1 MATNTS
7 ATSQNHNGTGSQA
20 NFAISFP
27 FLLNSEIEVSVGG
40 VLKTLGT
47 HYNIVGS
54 EVQFTSGNIPA
65 SGTANIVF
73 NRDTNISTKRVDFE
87 DGSVLTEADLDNN
100 VNQVLFAQQE
110 LSNDYV
116 KRDGTQT
123 VTGNLVFEG
132 SADDANETTLA
143 ITNPTADRTIT
154 VPDRTGTIITSGDT
168 GTVTN
173 TMLAGNSVDS
183 SKIIDGSIV
192 NADVNASANI
202 SGSKL
207 QAASSSNAGS
217 MSASDKAKLDNIES
231 GATADQDASEIRSL
245 VESASDSNV
254 FTDADHSKLDGIEP
268 NATQDQ
274 TASQIRTLIA
284 SDPLTSTHLAA
295 NSVDSSELV
304 DGSVD
309 HSHLSNDCVDGDNIQ
324 DDSINSEHIVA
335 GSLDNEHY
343 AAGSITSDKL
353 NGATV
358 ITASE
363 QGSATT
369 NDTSF
374 LTSAAADARFFNIS
388 SGDTIKNGD
397 TFPDNDTTIATT
409 AAIND
414 RIIDLI
420 DDVGGFTIIAS
431 EQAFPDVNPQG
442 VTGQAA
448 VLSIKAATT
457 NLVPSGTT
465 VTVVN
470 GNVADNANI
479 TITGVPSTIPSGFG
493 FLVEST
499 TTLHTYTFHR
509 LVPQATEVTTVAGKA
524 VEIGRLGT
532 ADAVA
537 DMAILGT
544 TDVVADMNTLA
555 TADIVSDMNTLAT
568 TDVVNDMN
576 TLAVTSVINN
586 MDTVATN
593 VTNVNN
599 VGNNITNVNN
609 LTNSTGA
616 NQTFTVTVQNVSGNK
631 YFIDG
636 VQTPVLKLA
645 RGKTYTFNL
654 ADSSNSGHP
663 LAFRDSSDNSYTT
676 GVTTNGTAGSS
687 GATVVIVVAANAPS
701 SLKYYCTSH
710 GNAMGNTINVIDD
723 NVGAVAG
730 ALTNVN
736 FVGGSITN
744 VNNVGNSISNVNTVA
759 TNINNVNDFFDKY
772 RVGSSN
778 PTSSLDTGDLF
789 FNTSTN
795 SLKVY
800 TGSAW
805 VDGVTTTGDF
815 ALKTGNT
822 FTGSNRY
829 NDNVKAEFGTNADF
843 EIFHSGTSTQ
853 IVNGNSNLFTKTG
866 LSHYL
871 RVAGNES
878 GIDITQNAEVKLYY
892 DGSAKLVTQS
902 GGAKTTGTHFS
913 TKFSSANTSTPQAEF
928 TSSVTSNEAGLLLHR
943 ASETA
948 THYGG
953 LEFHNHPS
961 SITNYRK
968 GAIYFQTT
976 GIGFGRGDMLFCND
990 IAGDSSNVGTGDVKL
1005 KINTDG
1011 NVQLPANN
1019 QRLQL
1024 GASQQLFLEAFATYG
1039 LIQNSGNGY
1048 LYLLSEDFEFREQG
1062 TNDTLMK
1069 LIGGG
1074 QVQLYYDNS
1083 LKLYTTTN
1091 GITVSGNVD
1100 AGNGAFLLN
1109 DSGRIRL
1116 GASQD
1121 FELYHDG
1128 SHSRIVDAGTGSLV
1142 IQTDSLLINNAGNT
1156 ESMIQA
1162 FQDGSVNLFFNHS
1175 KKLETL
1181 TGGVNII
1188 GSLTVNGSAINTDL
1202 VSDTS
1207 PQLGGNLDVN
1217 AKNILF
1223 GDSSD
1228 GSSDDVLKF
1237 GAGNDLTI
1245 FHNGSASYIKDTGT
1259 GNLILASSLL
1269 QITNAGVSENMAK
1282 FFENGAVELY
1292 YDNSKKLDTYADGVR
1307 ISSDG
1312 NTGRLVLA
1320 DTNGNFAWQLTGF
1333 DAGSAG
1339 SGGRGVFQDANGG
1352 MVLDMRASGSNIHSY
1367 NTIKLNGAGTADNLK
1382 VTFGAGDDLQIY
1394 HDGTN
1399 SNIQS
1404 FTNRLDLRANTFHIS
1419 NLANSEDMARF
1430 NNNGSVE
1437 LYYDYSKKFETTS
1450 YGTITSGESRA
1461 DNFQVLDYQS
1471 SSVGLIKV
1479 GSGDDLKLYHNG
1491 TNSFIVNETGN
1502 LELRSNTL
1510 FIQDSTNGHAY
1521 ITAYRDGEV
1530 GLRYDNSQ
1538 KLATKSTGVDITGR
1552 ATFSQPYAAYYG
1564 VNNASGTSGWKTFQW
1579 RVQQERRTI
1588 NHSNSIS
1595 RFTPQ
1600 QAGWYLVVLNHYHQ
1614 SGQHSDYYLRITR
1627 NGTSWAYRK
1636 FYLAFTGNLSG
1647 VMYFNG
1653 SSDYFEMATYHSNN
1667 SHADENNEY
1676 TNFAAIY
1683 LTA

>member
-27 FLLNSEIEVSVGG
+27 FLLNSEIEVTVGG
-40 VLKTLGT
+40 VLKTLGN

-132 SADDANETTLA
+132 SADDANETTLS

-154 VPDRTGTIITSGDT
+154 VPDRSGTIITSGDT

-254 FTDADHSKLDGIEP
+254 FTDADHSKLDGIES

-274 TASQIRTLIA
+274 TASEIRTLIA

-309 HSHLSNDCVDGDNIQ
+309 HSHLSNDCVDGDNVQ
-324 DDSINSEHIVA
+324 DDSIDSEHIVA

-499 TTLHTYTFHR
+499 STLHRYSFHR
-509 LVPQATEVTTVAGKA
+509 LVPKATEVTTVAGKA

-676 GVTTNGTAGSS
+676 GVTTSGTAGSS

-730 ALTNVN
+730 ALTNVGL
-736 FVGGSITN
+736 VGGSITN

-759 TNINNVNDFFDKY
+759 SNISSVNSFFNLY
-772 RVGSSN
+772 RIGSSN

-822 FTGSNRY
+822 FTGSNIH
-829 NDNVKAEFGTNADF
+829 NDNVKSFYGTGSDLEVFHDGTNS
-843 EIFHSGTSTQ
+843 EILS
-853 IVNGNSNLFTKTG
+853 KTG
-866 LSHYL
+866 FLRLRNNTSSGVLYL
-871 RVAGNES
+871 QSAIIQMQPS
-878 GIDITQNAEVKLYY
+878 GGGEVIFDGRHNGSVKLYY
-892 DGSAKLVTQS
+892 DNSKKFETKSNGVLISGELQSTHLNITGSSSIGGDVYHADNVKARFGTGSDLLIYHNGTDSFIDNSTGGLKILGDTIRLKGKSVDENMLV
-902 GGAKTTGTHFS
+902 A
-913 TKFSSANTSTPQAEF
+913 SAN
-928 TSSVTSNEAGLLLHR
+928 
-943 ASETA
+943 
-948 THYGG
+948 
-953 LEFHNHPS
+953 
-961 SITNYRK
+961 
-968 GAIYFQTT
+968 GAV
-976 GIGFGRGDMLFCND
+976 D
-990 IAGDSSNVGTGDVKL
+990 
-1005 KINTDG
+1005 
-1011 NVQLPANN
+1011 
-1019 QRLQL
+1019 
-1024 GASQQLFLEAFATYG
+1024 
-1039 LIQNSGNGY
+1039 
-1048 LYLLSEDFEFREQG
+1048 
-1062 TNDTLMK
+1062 
-1069 LIGGG
+1069 
-1074 QVQLYYDNS
+1074 LYYDNS
-1083 LKLYTTTN
+1083 KKFETTSSGVDVTGHLNCTGTLTCGELNSGTQIVAGNPTLRLRTTN
-1091 GITVSGNVD
+1091 NSLANKGTIEFYYNTSNLAARIRGKSRNGANGQLYLDVEKAGTMTNIVYVNDSTVDITGNLNVSNGADITGNITVTGTVD
-1100 AGNGAFLLN
+1100 GVDIAALN
-1109 DSGRIRL
+1109 TTVSNI
-1116 GASQD
+1116 
-1121 FELYHDG
+1121 
-1128 SHSRIVDAGTGSLV
+1128 T
-1142 IQTDSLLINNAGNT
+1142 TD
-1156 ESMIQA
+1156 
-1162 FQDGSVNLFFNHS
+1162 V
-1175 KKLETL
+1175 
-1181 TGGVNII
+1181 
-1188 GSLTVNGSAINTDL
+1188 

-1207 PQLGGNLDVN
+1207 PQLGGELQTNGNDISF
-1217 AKNILF
+1217 A
-1223 GDSSD
+1223 
-1228 GSSDDVLKF
+1228 DDDRATF
-1237 GAGNDLTI
+1237 GAGDDLRI
-1245 FHNGSASYIKDTGT
+1245 FHNGSDNFISGT
-1259 GNLILASSLL
+1259 GNLYLKNSGFLDIRSDGNETMIKA
-1269 QITNAGVSENMAK
+1269 TP
-1282 FFENGAVELY
+1282 NGSVVLY

-1352 MVLDMRASGSNIHSY
+1352 MVLDMRASGGNIHSY

-1382 VTFGAGDDLQIY
+1382 VTFGASDDLQLY
-1394 HDGTN
+1394 HDGSN
-1399 SNIQS
+1399 SRIHHGGSGGLKLTAADFQIMKN
-1404 FTNRLDLRANTFHIS
+1404 DG
-1419 NLANSEDMARF
+1419 SEFMARF
-1430 NNNGSVE
+1430 LEDGAAE
-1437 LYYDYSKKFETTS
+1437 
-1450 YGTITSGESRA
+1450 
-1461 DNFQVLDYQS
+1461 
-1471 SSVGLIKV
+1471 
-1479 GSGDDLKLYHNG
+1479 LYHNG
-1491 TNSFIVNETGN
+1491 TKHFETTSTGVIISGRLSTSNSGAFMTLSDSSPYGFIIDQSASRNITIRTDGDNIN
-1502 LELRSNTL
+1502 LNQR
-1510 FIQDSTNGHAY
+1510 TNGEYY
-1521 ITAYRDGEV
+1521 IRCIKNTDVKVFYDG
-1530 GLRYDNSQ
+1530 SQ
-1538 KLATKSTGVDITGR
+1538 KLGTTSTGVSITGR

-1564 VNNASGTSGWKTFQW
+1564 VNNASGTSGWKNFQW
-1579 RVQQERRTI
+1579 RVQQERRSI
-1588 NHSNSIS
+1588 NHSNSITN
-1595 RFTPQ
+1595 FTPQ
-1600 QAGWYLVVLNHYHQ
+1600 VAGWYLVVLNHYHQ
-1614 SGQHSDYYLRITR
+1614 NGTHSDYYLRILR
-1627 NGTSWAYRK
+1627 NNSVNWGYRK
-1636 FYLAFTGNLSG
+1636 FDNAFSGNLSA

-1653 SSDYFEMATYHSNN
+1653 SSDYFNMGTYHSNSAHPDQN
-1667 SHADENNEY
+1667 DEL
-1676 TNFAAIY
+1676 TNFACIY